1 MKRIAWLFLSLML
14 IALTGC
20 ATVRHE
26 RYVLTPEPNTCQAT
40 EARPSA
46 FSTIV
51 AAVCWDANT
60 KPIGMAGAGGTSA
73 AAVATSLIGS
83 AASVAGP
90 VVGAVILGSKLV
102 EAAGTINGATINA
115 VTSGSVSTTGTVNV
129 GSIPN
134 VSVNPVSGTFN
145 LVGP

>member
-1 MKRIAWLFLSLML
+1 MRFTKSLSIILVL
-14 IALTGC
+14 VALTGC
-20 ATVRHE
+20 TSVTHQ
-26 RYVLTPEPNTCQAT
+26 RYALTPEPNACQAT

-51 AAVCWDANT
+51 GVVCWNAEG

-73 AAVATSLIGS
+73 AAVATSLVGS

-90 VVGAVILGSKLV
+90 VVGAVILGGKLV
-102 EAAGTINGATINA
+102 EAAQVIDGATINA
-115 VTSGSVSTTGTVNV
+115 ITSGSVSTSGTVNV
-129 GSIPN
+129 GSIPAVN
-134 VSVNPVSGTFN
+134 VNPVAGTFN